1 MENAAALRQPRQLLP
16 DTPVLVAG
24 PRGALLLGADGE
36 VQALSLPEA
45 ALAARARPPIVCHMP
60 ALARRLD
67 SERFPALDLLE
78 LWAFVRPARFCLPT
92 PRGLALALDLPPRP
106 GLAGEAAML
115 QGAMRALLGELA
127 ARDGSDRQAVAIA
140 RTMAAGGWRW
150 GPSVLA
156 ALGAA
161 GEPGPARG
169 PGALAV
175 WEALGEWAEH
185 APDPAPGNLAVEP
198 AEARRRL
205 AALLGAGA
213 EARPQQADYASAISA
228 AFAPRQRWGEP

>member
-1 MENAAALRQPRQLLP
+1 MENAAVPLPRPRQRLP
-16 DTPVLVAG
+16 DAPVLVAG
-24 PRGALLLGADGE
+24 PRGALLLAADGE
-36 VQALSLPEA
+36 LEPLSLPEA

-67 SERFPALDLLE
+67 SERFPALDLLQ
-78 LWAFVRPARFCLPT
+78 LWAFVPPARFCLPT

-115 QGAMRALLGELA
+115 HGAMRALLGELA
-127 ARDGSDRQAVAIA
+127 ARDGSHRQAVAIA

-156 ALGAA
+156 ALGAT

-175 WEALGEWAEH
+175 WGALGEWAEP
-185 APDPAPGNLAVEP
+185 APAPAPGN
-198 AEARRRL
+198 
-205 AALLGAGA
+205 AA
-213 EARPQQADYASAISA
+213 ARPPQ
-228 AFAPRQRWGEP
+228 APRTLCRLP